1 MARPSKPAAK
11 RKRKLEMSSENIQ
24 LVKPPV
30 NSSKDKKLAGVGV
43 VLVIVGL
50 LGAAQFPAMASR
62 GVGADISGSGATLT
76 WSGGAVQYEATQT
89 LAPDGN
95 ELNICES
102 TVTSC
107 TTFRGPGFVAGL
119 LPRAGAT
126 SFTVFSYLMG
136 RVDPQDFNK
145 YSELGPGTYK
155 VQMMLHTRDANDPA
169 ASTKEPI
176 GPLLEIIVPLTSRP
190 SGNQNNNQNQSPSVQ
205 SSRPS
210 PPPVQIEFSGVAS
223 ASQLLAGNR
232 NFTFEGDDVSDV
244 VAVRVNGKSLPIF
257 NREEDSFDVKL
268 PKLGPGSYS
277 VIIYTATDNWEIPG
291 AIVIGELLPEIRK
304 EAIEETF
311 ERSSSELPASA
322 KREIR
327 DMIEATPNLR
337 KITVTAIAVREI
349 VRPDGNKLA
358 RARAEAAMDFI
369 ERIEPGVI
377 IETKLVYSGDTDI
390 PARGL
395 VFRVAQKKS

>member
-1 MARPSKPAAK
+1 VLLRPPSFAVSDLKLIVTAIALIVAGSLGLTTALTGASANGQTSSIQGTVISWNFDAVAYTSTNQSDANGHVLHFCAESVTDCTSAGMELVAFKMPAAGS
-11 RKRKLEMSSENIQ
+11 RSYTADTVDPIARGGGALSADTYRVQMVLWTN
-24 LVKPPV
+24 
-30 NSSKDKKLAGVGV
+30 GV
-43 VLVIVGL
+43 VAPVGNL
-50 LGAAQFPAMASR
+50 L
-62 GVGADISGSGATLT
+62 TLNLGDAGDSST
-76 WSGGAVQYEATQT
+76 PTDEGDSSTPT
-89 LAPDGN
+89 
-95 ELNICES
+95 ES
-102 TVTSC
+102 T
-107 TTFRGPGFVAGL
+107 R
-119 LPRAGAT
+119 
-126 SFTVFSYLMG
+126 
-136 RVDPQDFNK
+136 
-145 YSELGPGTYK
+145 
-155 VQMMLHTRDANDPA
+155 
-169 ASTKEPI
+169 ST
-176 GPLLEIIVPLTSRP
+176 
-190 SGNQNNNQNQSPSVQ
+190 
-205 SSRPS
+205 
-210 PPPVQIEFSGVAS
+210 PPVQITFSTIGS

-244 VAVRVNGKSLPIF
+244 LAVRVNGKSLPIF

-349 VRPDGNKLA
+349 VRQDGNKLA
-358 RARAEAAMDFI
+358 RARAESALDFI
-369 ERIEPGVI
+369 KKLEPGVI
-377 IETKLVYSGDTDI
+377 IETKLVYRGDTDLSS
-390 PARGL
+390 RGL

>member
-1 MARPSKPAAK
+1 MELVAFKMPAAGS
-11 RKRKLEMSSENIQ
+11 RSYTADTVDPIARGGALSADTYRVQMVLWTN
-24 LVKPPV
+24 
-30 NSSKDKKLAGVGV
+30 GV
-43 VLVIVGL
+43 VAPLGDL
-50 LGAAQFPAMASR
+50 LTLNLGD
-62 GVGADISGSGATLT
+62 ADDSSMPT
-76 WSGGAVQYEATQT
+76 YEGDSSTPT
-89 LAPDGN
+89 
-95 ELNICES
+95 ES
-102 TVTSC
+102 T
-107 TTFRGPGFVAGL
+107 R
-119 LPRAGAT
+119 
-126 SFTVFSYLMG
+126 
-136 RVDPQDFNK
+136 
-145 YSELGPGTYK
+145 
-155 VQMMLHTRDANDPA
+155 
-169 ASTKEPI
+169 ST
-176 GPLLEIIVPLTSRP
+176 
-190 SGNQNNNQNQSPSVQ
+190 
-205 SSRPS
+205 
-210 PPPVQIEFSGVAS
+210 PPVQITFSTIGS

-358 RARAEAAMDFI
+358 KARAEAAMDFI

-377 IETKLVYSGDTDI
+377 IETKLVYAGDTDI